1 MIEITEE
8 MLDIIEQLK
17 GKRNPNL
24 WDNRCETAFKKANIK
39 TNKLNIDKTLTKDQL
54 EAKGRELGI

>member
-8 MLDIIEQLK
+8 MLDIIEQIK

-24 WDNRCETAFKKANIK
+24 WDNRCETALKK
-39 TNKLNIDKTLTKDQL
+39 TNIETSNLNIDKTLTKHQL
-54 EAKGRELGI
+54 